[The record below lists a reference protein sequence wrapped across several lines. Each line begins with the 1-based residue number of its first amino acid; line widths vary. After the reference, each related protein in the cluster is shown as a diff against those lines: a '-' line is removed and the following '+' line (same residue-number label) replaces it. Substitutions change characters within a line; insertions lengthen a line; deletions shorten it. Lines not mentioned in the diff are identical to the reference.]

1 MKGFDDV
8 NQDNF
13 FELDNGGGYSIRG
26 HHYEV
31 ESPQEQIATSTMLF
45 FSHRVVNLWNKLP
58 ALVVEASSVNVFK
71 KILNYSV
78 SDVGL

>member
-13 FELDNGGGYSIRG
+13 FELDNGGGYSLRG

-45 FSHRVVNLWNKLP
+45 LATEW
-58 ALVVEASSVNVFK
+58 
-71 KILNYSV
+71 
-78 SDVGL
+78 